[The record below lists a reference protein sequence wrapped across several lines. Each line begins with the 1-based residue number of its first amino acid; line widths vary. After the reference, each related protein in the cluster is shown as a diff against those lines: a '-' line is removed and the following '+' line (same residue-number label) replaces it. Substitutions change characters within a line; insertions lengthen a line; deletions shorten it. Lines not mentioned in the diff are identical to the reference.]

1 MQNIFYS
8 WYDKAKINKHNYI
21 IFKNFFSL
29 CYDFTCKNGF
39 KISYLKAFKDIKFK
53 KTCNGFNVS
62 FKLIG
67 FNKKDLKYFLK
78 LESFFYKKNLL
89 KKSKK
94 NIIMEKITIDFK
106 LYIRSF

>member
-8 WYDKAKINKHNYI
+8 WYDKAKVSKYDYI
-21 IFKNFFSL
+21 VFKNFFSL
-29 CYDFTCKNGF
+29 CYDFTYKNGF
-39 KISYLKAFKDIKFK
+39 KISYLKAFKDINFK
-53 KTCNGFNVS
+53 KACNGFNVS

-67 FNKKDLKYFLK
+67 FNKKDLEYFLK